1 MQIMISKI
9 TLWYF
14 SSFMKPVIE
23 KFRLETIYI
32 KFNLP
37 IIERYSFTTFEFD
50 AVITKNCLSC
60 FIVCTNIIKYK
71 NVKNEIK
78 NIKNEII

>member
-1 MQIMISKI
+1 
-9 TLWYF
+9 
-14 SSFMKPVIE
+14 MKPVIE
-23 KFRLETIYI
+23 KFCLETIYL
-32 KFNLP
+32 KCNLP
-37 IIERYSFTTFEFD
+37 IIERYSFTIFEFN
-50 AVITKNCLSC
+50 AVQKNCLSC